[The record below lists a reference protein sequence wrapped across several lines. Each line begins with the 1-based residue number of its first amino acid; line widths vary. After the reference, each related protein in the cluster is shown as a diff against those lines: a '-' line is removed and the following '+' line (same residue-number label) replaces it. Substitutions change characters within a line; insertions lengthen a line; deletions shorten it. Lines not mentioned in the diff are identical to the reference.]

1 MFLSLLNILYSFFLC
16 SICSVNVNKKK
27 LDENIGLITLIN
39 DYSEEKIA
47 SVTKINLKPN
57 EKKDS

>member
-1 MFLSLLNILYSFFLC
+1 MKS
-16 SICSVNVNKKK
+16 KKK

-39 DYSEEKIA
+39 DYCEEKIA